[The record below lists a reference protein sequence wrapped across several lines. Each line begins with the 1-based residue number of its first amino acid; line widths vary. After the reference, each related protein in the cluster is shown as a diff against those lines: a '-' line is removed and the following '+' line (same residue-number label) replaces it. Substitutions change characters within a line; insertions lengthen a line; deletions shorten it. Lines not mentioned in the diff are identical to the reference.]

1 MGLGSSRP
9 MKGEADADR
18 PQSKDL
24 EPNSRQ
30 QSKRHE
36 RPRSQTQP
44 QLVSPSPASPDLSSA
59 VEPLPPP
66 DHPPPP
72 LQPSPVPPGRLGKN
86 GLFGQVAHLRS
97 YVADIQYTRTLRR
110 SPALRRTHR
119 VARPAEPRPQP
130 PNLAQRPVLAE
141 PTIGEHPPP
150 RQDEIS
156 TVPET
161 NGPVKASQPKPRS
174 YRQMADIEANIK
186 SDCAA
191 QIFAVF
197 PDICPEYFEKTATEL
212 LYDVSKIIEE
222 ILGASSYPKK
232 ARSKSLKRKRES
244 PAEQDEVSK
253 IRQLYDFANRPPET
267 AQVYISISKKV
278 LSQDFP
284 RATIKSITKLLEEHN
299 KCLMQTYLALDEIT
313 RNWKSGK
320 TKAGFEFKKTRTP
333 PNPELEPVNLDG
345 TIRDSTTPDRTRAL
359 EELRAAR
366 QVCEAEQSRRNSAR
380 AKVLEEE
387 NNFKQARE
395 AGTIAEC
402 GCCFDERPLNRMVHC
417 DNPDAEHYF
426 CIACAR
432 KCAETAIGLARF
444 QLNCMSMDGCS
455 HDFSHSQ
462 RAIFLD
468 DKLQA
473 ALDRIEFEA
482 ALQAQGFENLSAC
495 PFRPYAADCPP
506 IEEDKEFR
514 CANPE
519 CEIVSCR
526 LCKEE
531 THVPR
536 TCEEAAAENGIS
548 ERRKIEEAMSEA
560 LIRKCNKCGTPFI
573 KEEGCNKM
581 TCTRPGCRNVQCYVC
596 SKSCAYDHFD
606 DAARGGKKGN
616 CPLFEQTEV
625 RHEKEVR
632 QAEEEARQKVLAAKP
647 KLDEEL
653 LKFNMSKHVTK
664 GEKKTRS
671 RAHVERGPQ
680 VVQRWHAG
688 VDPVGEAMRLH
699 LDPEAHAAEQR
710 IQPPM
715 AAQQADWNNRPGL
728 HQAIAQN
735 PLQAQPP
742 EQPKPVRLAR
752 PAQPA
757 QPAIQQVM
765 ALQHESNAVPGAQNL
780 AAGGPQIAASYNPMV
795 PRYPSKVPLPIQQP
809 LLPEPIPPAAY
820 QFQAGNNG
828 NQSAQQR
835 QPLAQHHV
843 VWPHRDGY
851 NTGRQVPNA
860 AARAA
865 PQAVNGLFGVPDAVA
880 NNWNQLNMPPFGG
893 GLNPFELDIGFEL
906 GLMAQQ
912 PANIDHSYPLSLF
925 GAEANN
931 RPVPGGMNFGNNAY
945 GNPVNYV
952 AQQPRDASELGRT
965 RDNPLELD

>member
-1 MGLGSSRP
+1 
-9 MKGEADADR
+9 
-18 PQSKDL
+18 
-24 EPNSRQ
+24 
-30 QSKRHE
+30 
-36 RPRSQTQP
+36 
-44 QLVSPSPASPDLSSA
+44 
-59 VEPLPPP
+59 
-66 DHPPPP
+66 
-72 LQPSPVPPGRLGKN
+72 
-86 GLFGQVAHLRS
+86 
-97 YVADIQYTRTLRR
+97 
-110 SPALRRTHR
+110 
-119 VARPAEPRPQP
+119 
-130 PNLAQRPVLAE
+130 
-141 PTIGEHPPP
+141 
-150 RQDEIS
+150 QDELS

-212 LYDVSKIIEE
+212 LYDVGKIIEE

-313 RNWKSGK
+313 RNWKSGR

-417 DNPDAEHYF
+417 DNPDAEH
-426 CIACAR
+426 
-432 KCAETAIGLARF
+432 
-444 QLNCMSMDGCS
+444 
-455 HDFSHSQ
+455 

-495 PFRPYAADCPP
+495 PFCPYAADCPP

-653 LKFNMSKHVTK
+653 LKFNMSKHVMK

-671 RAHVERGPQ
+671 RAHIERGPQ

-742 EQPKPVRLAR
+742 EQLKPVRLAR

-765 ALQHESNAVPGAQNL
+765 ALQHEANAVPGAQNL
-780 AAGGPQIAASYNPMV
+780 AAGGPQIAASYNPVV

-880 NNWNQLNMPPFGG
+880 NNNWNQLNMPPFGG
-893 GLNPFELDIGFEL
+893 GLDRFELDIGFEL

>member
-1 MGLGSSRP
+1 
-9 MKGEADADR
+9 
-18 PQSKDL
+18 
-24 EPNSRQ
+24 
-30 QSKRHE
+30 
-36 RPRSQTQP
+36 
-44 QLVSPSPASPDLSSA
+44 
-59 VEPLPPP
+59 
-66 DHPPPP
+66 
-72 LQPSPVPPGRLGKN
+72 
-86 GLFGQVAHLRS
+86 
-97 YVADIQYTRTLRR
+97 
-110 SPALRRTHR
+110 
-119 VARPAEPRPQP
+119 
-130 PNLAQRPVLAE
+130 
-141 PTIGEHPPP
+141 
-150 RQDEIS
+150 
-156 TVPET
+156 
-161 NGPVKASQPKPRS
+161 
-174 YRQMADIEANIK
+174 MADIEANIK

-212 LYDVSKIIEE
+212 LYDVDKIIEE

-232 ARSKSLKRKRES
+232 ARPKSLKRKRES
-244 PAEQDEVSK
+244 PAEKDEVSK
-253 IRQLYDFANRPPET
+253 VRQLYDFANRPPER
-267 AQVYISISKKV
+267 AQIYISISKKV

-284 RATIKSITKLLEEHN
+284 RATIKSITKLLAEHN
-299 KCLMQTYLALDEIT
+299 NCLMQTYLALDEIT
-313 RNWKSGK
+313 RDWKSGK
-320 TKAGFEFKKTRTP
+320 TKARFDFKKTRTP
-333 PNPELEPVNLDG
+333 PNPELEPANLDG

-387 NNFKQARE
+387 NNFKQAQE
-395 AGTIAEC
+395 EGTIAEC

-417 DNPDAEHYF
+417 DNPDAEH
-426 CIACAR
+426 
-432 KCAETAIGLARF
+432 
-444 QLNCMSMDGCS
+444 
-455 HDFSHSQ
+455 

-495 PFRPYAADCPP
+495 PFCPYAADCPP
-506 IEEDKEFR
+506 VEEDKEF
-514 CANPE
+514 
-519 CEIVSCR
+519 
-526 LCKEE
+526 
-531 THVPR
+531 
-536 TCEEAAAENGIS
+536 
-548 ERRKIEEAMSEA
+548 
-560 LIRKCNKCGTPFI
+560 
-573 KEEGCNKM
+573 
-581 TCTRPGCRNVQCYVC
+581 
-596 SKSCAYDHFD
+596 
-606 DAARGGKKGN
+606 RGGKKGN

-647 KLDEEL
+647 KLNEGL
-653 LKFNMSKHVTK
+653 LKFNMSEHVTK

-671 RAHVERGPQ
+671 MAHIERGPQ
-680 VVQRWHAG
+680 VVQRRHAG
-688 VDPVGEAMRLH
+688 VDQVGEAMRLH
-699 LDPEAHAAEQR
+699 LDPDALAAEQR
-710 IQPPM
+710 IQAVIAGEQ
-715 AAQQADWNNRPGL
+715 AAWNNRLGL
-728 HQAIAQN
+728 HQPIAQN
-735 PLQAQPP
+735 PSQAQPP

-757 QPAIQQVM
+757 IQRAM
-765 ALQHESNAVPGAQNL
+765 ALQHGANALPGAQNL
-780 AAGGPQIAASYNPMV
+780 AAGGPQIAAPYNPVV
-795 PRYPSKVPLPIQQP
+795 PRYPSKLPLPIQQP
-809 LLPEPIPPAAY
+809 LFPEPIPPAAY

-843 VWPHRDGY
+843 VRPHRDGH

-880 NNWNQLNMPPFGG
+880 NNNWNQLNMPPFGG
-893 GLNPFELDIGFEL
+893 GLDPFELDIGFEL

-931 RPVPGGMNFGNNAY
+931 PPVPGGMNFGNNAY

-952 AQQPRDASELGRT
+952 VQQPRDASELGRT

>member
-1 MGLGSSRP
+1 
-9 MKGEADADR
+9 
-18 PQSKDL
+18 
-24 EPNSRQ
+24 
-30 QSKRHE
+30 
-36 RPRSQTQP
+36 
-44 QLVSPSPASPDLSSA
+44 
-59 VEPLPPP
+59 
-66 DHPPPP
+66 
-72 LQPSPVPPGRLGKN
+72 
-86 GLFGQVAHLRS
+86 
-97 YVADIQYTRTLRR
+97 
-110 SPALRRTHR
+110 
-119 VARPAEPRPQP
+119 
-130 PNLAQRPVLAE
+130 
-141 PTIGEHPPP
+141 
-150 RQDEIS
+150 
-156 TVPET
+156 
-161 NGPVKASQPKPRS
+161 
-174 YRQMADIEANIK
+174 MADIEAKIK

-212 LYDVSKIIEE
+212 LYDVDKIIEV

-232 ARSKSLKRKRES
+232 ARPKSLKRKRDS
-244 PAEQDEVSK
+244 PAEKDEVSK
-253 IRQLYDFANRPPET
+253 VRQLYDFANRPPET

-284 RATIKSITKLLEEHN
+284 RATIKSIAKLLEEHN
-299 KCLMQTYLALDEIT
+299 NCLMQAYLALDEIT
-313 RNWKSGK
+313 CNWKAGK

-333 PNPELEPVNLDG
+333 PNPELEPANLDR
-345 TIRDSTTPDRTRAL
+345 TIRDSTTPDRKRAL

-366 QVCEAEQSRRNSAR
+366 QVCEAEQSKRNSAN
-380 AKVLEEE
+380 AKNLEEE
-387 NNFKQARE
+387 KNFKQAQE

-426 CIACAR
+426 CIVCAR

-462 RAIFLD
+462 RAIFLN

-495 PFRPYAADCPP
+495 PFCPYAADCPP

-536 TCEEAAAENGIS
+536 TCEEAAADNGIS
-548 ERRKIEEAMSEA
+548 ERRKIEEAMSSA

-596 SKSCAYDHFD
+596 SQSCTYNHFD
-606 DAARGGKKGN
+606 DSSRGGKKGN
-616 CPLFEQTEV
+616 CPLFEKTEQ

-632 QAEEEARQKVLAAKP
+632 QAEEEARQKILAAKP
-647 KLDEEL
+647 ELNEEL
-653 LKFNMSKHVTK
+653 LKFKMSKHVTEDK
-664 GEKKTRS
+664 RIRS
-671 RAHVERGPQ
+671 MAQIERAPRG
-680 VVQRWHAG
+680 VRRWDGAG
-688 VDPVGEAMRLH
+688 DPVGEAVRQH
-699 LDPEAHAAEQR
+699 PDPQAEVR
-710 IQPPM
+710 AIM
-715 AAQQADWNNRPGL
+715 AAQQADWINRPDL
-728 HQAIAQN
+728 RQAIAQN

-742 EQPKPVRLAR
+742 KQPKPVRLAR

-757 QPAIQQVM
+757 TQQQAM
-765 ALQHESNAVPGAQNL
+765 ALQHGVNALPGAQNL
-780 AAGGPQIAASYNPMV
+780 AAGEPPNAVPYNPMN
-795 PRYPSKVPLPIQQP
+795 PRYPELPLPIQQP
-809 LLPEPIPPAAY
+809 LFPQPIPPAAY
-820 QFQAGNNG
+820 QFQAGNNV
-828 NQSAQQR
+828 NQPAQQR

-843 VWPHRDGY
+843 VRPHRDGHHA
-851 NTGRQVPNA
+851 GRQAGNA
-860 AARAA
+860 AVRAS
-865 PQAVNGLFGVPDAVA
+865 PQAVNGLFGIPPDAVA
-880 NNWNQLNMPPFGG
+880 NNNWNQLDIPQFGG
-893 GLNPFELDIGFEL
+893 GLDPFNFNVGFDM
-906 GLMAQQ
+906 GFMAQQ
-912 PANIDHSYPLSLF
+912 PADINHSYPLSLF

-931 RPVPGGMNFGNNAY
+931 PPVPGGMNFGNGAY

-952 AQQPRDASELGRT
+952 VQQPRDVSNLGRT